1 MCTNIRHN
9 GEGQSHDQGQFQGQ
23 GQGQGQDQRYLTLR
37 GLLDAPFS
45 YKVLNK
51 LTKFFLALILLCGQ

>member
-1 MCTNIRHN
+1 MCTIIRHN
-9 GEGQSHDQGQFQGQ
+9 GEGQSQDQGQFQ

-37 GLLDAPFS
+37 GLLDAPFF